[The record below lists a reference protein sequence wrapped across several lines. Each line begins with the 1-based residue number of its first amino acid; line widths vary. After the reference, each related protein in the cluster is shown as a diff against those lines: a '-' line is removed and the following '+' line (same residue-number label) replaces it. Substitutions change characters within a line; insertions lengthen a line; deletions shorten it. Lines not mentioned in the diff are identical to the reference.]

1 MIKLDNTKINNT
13 ETKKNNDLSI
23 FFYEYQNKFCLSNED
38 LNKKEKI
45 IKSYKIKNKKP
56 FYIVKINQKYFYVKK
71 ENFISIKEYI
81 YSNYTF
87 ENIYISDCIDPIS
100 INIKNDLFTLHKG
113 FTVKKDEFKDVTK
126 LSSLDDFFIFEY
138 LENQEKT
145 QEKDNEIIKKIESE
159 NDFLENRLSLKK
171 YFLYLDSFNKVNNA
185 DSLDLLNKLFL
196 TFEEFRY
203 SEIYDYDYYDYDHSY
218 DEQEEYKVPSL
229 KEDFF
234 IELTTPLNN
243 HKRYLNLKNINSIN
257 IIENNYKIK
266 VDDPFDK
273 KYKFIISIF
282 KVQIIIENKE
292 FKFFCFKNDYLKN
305 NILKFSKNNMIK
317 GL

>member
-1 MIKLDNTKINNT
+1 MIKLDNTKTNNT
-13 ETKKNNDLSI
+13 ETKKNNDLFI
-23 FFYEYQNKFCLSNED
+23 LFYEYENKFWFSNKILS
-38 LNKKEKI
+38 KKEKV
-45 IKSYKIKNKKP
+45 IKSYKIKDKKP
-56 FYIVKINQKYFYVKK
+56 FYIVKINEKYFYVKK

-113 FTVKKDEFKDVTK
+113 FTVKKDEFKDITK

-159 NDFLENRLSLKK
+159 NDFLENKLSLKK

-203 SEIYDYDYYDYDHSY
+203 SEIYDYYDYDHSY